1 MAMLVSDADP
11 MLKEAYEGV
20 VRETI
25 NQNVVAFKV
34 LDESDRPWAGRHVRW
49 PAHTSRNSGVG
60 ARTENATLPT
70 AGQQGYAEV
79 RVTATYQYGRFSVSG
94 QAMKSSKNA
103 FAEALSSELQG
114 ITDDLI
120 NDLGRQTHGTGD
132 GRLAQMTVASATTTT
147 VLLVNRFATSE
158 AGQPGARFISQNL
171 VVDIGTVA
179 NPVAYGTSQTVSTVS
194 ISQSSAA
201 IVDTLTMSAAVE
213 VTATEGAFLFR
224 AGSGGQG
231 VEMLGLQAII
241 DDYTASNHW
250 GSNAFYGSALQNV
263 NRASVSTWNSIVLGN
278 GGTER
283 SPTAQLIQQGV
294 DRIHIESGYEVDF
307 FWAHHEVIRSVFNE
321 LANDRRF
328 VADGKG
334 MNKFDGG
341 FDSPLTYGGVPII
354 RDRHAA
360 YNCLFFGRKEALK
373 MYTLC
378 DIGFADD
385 DGSILSRESNSDVYT
400 GYIRTYKNLACDTSP
415 NQLGVIR
422 DLR

>member
-34 LDESDRPWAGRHVRW
+34 LDESDRPWAGRHVRF

-60 ARTENATLPT
+60 ARAENATLPT
-70 AGQQGYAEV
+70 AGQQGYDEV
-79 RVTATYQYGRFSVSG
+79 RITSTYQYGRFSVSG

-147 VLLVNRFATSE
+147 VLLQNRFGE
-158 AGQPGARFISQNL
+158 PGQPGARFCSQNL
-171 VVDIGTVA
+171 LVDIGTVA
-179 NPVAYGTSQTVSTVS
+179 SPTANGSSQTVSTVS
-194 ISQSSAA
+194 IAQSSATTA
-201 IVDTLTMSAAVE
+201 DTLTMSAAVE
-213 VTATEGAFLFR
+213 VTATTGVFLFR
-224 AGSGGQG
+224 QGSGGAG

-241 DDYTASNHW
+241 DDFTASNYW
-250 GSNAFYGSALQNV
+250 GSNAFFGSALQNV
-263 NRASVSTWNSIVLGN
+263 NRASVSTWNSIILGN

-294 DRIHIESGYEVDF
+294 DRIHIESGHEVDF

-321 LANDRRF
+321 LASDRRF

-334 MNKFDGG
+334 LNSFDGG
-341 FDSPLTYGGVPII
+341 FSSPLTYGGVPII
-354 RDRHAA
+354 RDRHSA
-360 YNCLFFGRKEALK
+360 YNTLFFGRREALK

-378 DIGFADD
+378 DVGFADD
-385 DGSILSRESNSDVYT
+385 DGSILSRESASDVYT
-400 GYIRTYKNLACDTSP
+400 GYIRCYKNLACDTSP
-415 NQLGVIR
+415 NQLGAIR